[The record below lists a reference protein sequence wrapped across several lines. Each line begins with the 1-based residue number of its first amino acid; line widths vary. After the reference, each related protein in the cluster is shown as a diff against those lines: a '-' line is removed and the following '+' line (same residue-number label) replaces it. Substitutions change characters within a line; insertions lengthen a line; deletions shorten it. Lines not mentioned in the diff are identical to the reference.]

1 MAFNSLSVLP
11 QSPYVVN
18 NNINFV
24 KRKNAEQEE
33 AKETEK
39 QASRSVET
47 AIENNPKDAPKKDL
61 KEELR
66 KSEEAH
72 KNAVA
77 SRDARL
83 KSASVNIA
91 QIIKDFRS
99 TGKAIGTPDDI
110 AEEVEAYLALV
121 EKQAKKESPD
131 AHIVKSNLKI
141 AANLL
146 DKFITDTLQRPSKV
160 VENWIDAILL
170 QQVNYSYDETDF
182 NPNFAVKLPEKKE
195 ENENEE
201 GSEEKAEEQS
211 KEKNVTKPTSL
222 VPSDETLKN
231 LFIKAKKYSFAKD
244 YKPAMKVFKEALDR
258 AVEINDKET
267 ESKILFEIGNIYD
280 KNDYLAQ
287 ALTSYNRSVKA
298 TEDLNIKT
306 KAHYSM
312 AQIYDDVAQFES
324 AIGHY
329 LTSISYAGEAE
340 NLTAQTSS
348 LTKIG
353 NIYADKY
360 DQKAFEYLSV
370 AEDLSLETDDHNTR
384 GYVSSNIANAHNKF
398 NKPKDA
404 LKYYSSAVFEYTQA
418 NTPAKIAQNYKRAA
432 ELMSDYNNTEKAKRL
447 YQKALHN
454 AKKTDNIKLM
464 QEIHRALQEI

>member
-1 MAFNSLSVLP
+1 MAFNSLSVIP

-24 KRKNAEQEE
+24 KRKKAEQEE
-33 AKETEK
+33 AQETER

-61 KEELR
+61 REELR
-66 KSEEAH
+66 KSEDAH
-72 KNAVA
+72 KKAVA
-77 SRDARL
+77 SRDAHL
-83 KSASVNIA
+83 KNASVNIA

-99 TGKAIGTPDDI
+99 TGNAIGTPDDLK
-110 AEEVEAYLALV
+110 EEVESYLALV
-121 EKQAKKESPD
+121 EKQTKKETPD
-131 AHIVKSNLKI
+131 THIVKCNLKI

-160 VENWIDAILL
+160 VENWVDALFL
-170 QQVNYSYDETDF
+170 QQVNYSYDETEI
-182 NPNFAVKLPEKKE
+182 NPNFSVKLPEKKE
-195 ENENEE
+195 EKESQKE
-201 GSEEKAEEQS
+201 EEKQEESAED
-211 KEKNVTKPTSL
+211 KNVTKPSSL

-258 AVEINDKET
+258 AIEINDKET

-287 ALTSYNRSVKA
+287 ALTSYNRSVKT

-329 LTSISYAGEAE
+329 MSSISYAGEAE

-370 AEDLSLETDDHNTR
+370 AEDLSLETDDHSTR

-418 NTPAKIAQNYKRAA
+418 QTPAKIALNYKRAA